1 MKLPIALLLA
11 ALTAFPAAASEAEI
25 RAAEKGWAAAVVA
38 RDYSALDRIYSD
50 QLIYAHSTGAVEDK
64 NAYMTRL
71 RTGAQRYDT
80 VEHQKINIK
89 LFGDTAVA
97 HCHMRMTG
105 DSNGRPFDDKIMML
119 HLWVKRDGR
128 WLLAAHQTTKLP

>member
-1 MKLPIALLLA
+1 MKIPIVLLA
-11 ALTAFPAAASEAEI
+11 VLAAFPAAASEDEI
-25 RAAEKGWAAAVVA
+25 RAAEKSWSAAVVA
-38 RDYSALDRIYSD
+38 RDFAALEAIYSD

-64 NAYMTRL
+64 SAYMTRL

-89 LFGDTAVA
+89 LFGDSAVA
-97 HCHMRMTG
+97 HCHMRMMGT
-105 DSNGRPFDDKIMML
+105 SNGRPFDDKIMML
-119 HLWVKRDGR
+119 HLWVKRGGR